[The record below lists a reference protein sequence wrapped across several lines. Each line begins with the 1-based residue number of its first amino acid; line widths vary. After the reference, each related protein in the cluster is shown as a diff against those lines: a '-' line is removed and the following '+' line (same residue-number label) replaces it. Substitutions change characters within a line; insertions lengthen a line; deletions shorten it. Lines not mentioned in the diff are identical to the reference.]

1 MGVLKD
7 VDYVGLFLQTHKCKL
22 NEFLAP
28 RMGPELAVFRAIIEL
43 FWPTLCLAKMA
54 ILNTV
59 ACCFKKALQLY
70 DVFLL
75 TAEPLI
81 PPPAAAADPADD
93 SCTDMLRAQ
102 NRIVN
107 YKNQFPHQHMANVE
121 REIY

>member
-1 MGVLKD
+1 ML
-7 VDYVGLFLQTHKCKL
+7 H
-22 NEFLAP
+22 
-28 RMGPELAVFRAIIEL
+28 
-43 FWPTLCLAKMA
+43 
-54 ILNTV
+54 V
-59 ACCFKKALQLY
+59 ASNKALQLY

-81 PPPAAAADPADD
+81 PPAAAADD

-107 YKNQFPHQHMANVE
+107 YKNQFPHHHMANVE

>member
-1 MGVLKD
+1 M
-7 VDYVGLFLQTHKCKL
+7 
-22 NEFLAP
+22 
-28 RMGPELAVFRAIIEL
+28 FRHN
-43 FWPTLCLAKMA
+43 FCNQGNNCLDIM
-54 ILNTV
+54 LHV
-59 ACCFKKALQLY
+59 ASKKALQLY

-81 PPPAAAADPADD
+81 PPVAAADPPDD